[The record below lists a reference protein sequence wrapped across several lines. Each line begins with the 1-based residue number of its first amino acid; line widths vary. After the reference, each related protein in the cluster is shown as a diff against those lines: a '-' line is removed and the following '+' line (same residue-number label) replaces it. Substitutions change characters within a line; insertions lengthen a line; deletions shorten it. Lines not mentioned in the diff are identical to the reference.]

1 MENIK
6 IHLGQKQI
14 WVDAQTFRAWFP
26 KQRSGH
32 SIQGDLWVQKLH
44 NYFNGHFGIRKEVI
58 QKTLERFFGI
68 LGPYAQHG
76 NGETRHRVRQ
86 VLRHYLDQEC
96 LNNAYRPKDLQC
108 LRHTFVILVQLARKF
123 ESSLLAEALSTFWDH
138 TKSKINRHEKSE
150 YLADWKKE
158 AEKIQEPYAVSPLA
172 TPIQQRHGQ
181 ARPAPAVKYG
191 RHKVNFRLEVPA
203 FANPAWAPHA
213 IAPVRYRRDE
223 YFDKLNKIQYQQR
236 EMKETLENVNGK
248 LDRLV
253 RGAY

>member
-6 IHLGQKQI
+6 VRLGQKQI

-26 KQRSGH
+26 KQKSEN
-32 SIQGDLWVQKLH
+32 SIQGDLWVQRLH
-44 NYFNGHFGIRKEVI
+44 NYFNSHFGIRKEVI

-86 VLRHYLDQEC
+86 VLQHYLDQEC
-96 LNNAYRPKDLQC
+96 LNNAYRTKDLQC
-108 LRHTFVILVQLARKF
+108 LRHTFIILVQLARKF
-123 ESSLLAEALSTFWDH
+123 ESSLLVEALSTFWDH
-138 TKSKINRHEKSE
+138 TKDKINRHEKSE
-150 YLADWKKE
+150 YLADWKKA
-158 AEKIQEPYAVSPLA
+158 AEKVQESHEIRPLA
-172 TPIQQRHGQ
+172 ASIQQRHGR
-181 ARPAPAVKYG
+181 ARPAPVVKYG
-191 RHKVNFRLEVPA
+191 RRKVDFKLEVPV
-203 FANPAWAPHA
+203 FANPACAHPV
-213 IAPVRYRRDE
+213 IVPVRYRRDE

-248 LDRLV
+248 LDRLI

>member
-6 IHLGQKQI
+6 IHLGQKHI

-26 KQRSGH
+26 KQRSEY
-32 SIQGDLWVQKLH
+32 SIQGDIWVQKLH
-44 NYFNGHFGIRKEVI
+44 GYFNGHFGIRKEIV
-58 QKTLERFFGI
+58 QKTLERFFGT

-86 VLRHYLDQEC
+86 VLRHYLDQQC

-108 LRHTFVILVQLARKF
+108 LRHTFVILVQLARKY
-123 ESSLLAEALSTFWDH
+123 ESLLLAEALSTFWDQ

-150 YLADWKKE
+150 YLADWKKA
-158 AEKIQEPYAVSPLA
+158 AEKLEESHAVRPLSA
-172 TPIQQRHGQ
+172 LIPQRHGRG
-181 ARPAPAVKYG
+181 RPAPGVKYG
-191 RHKVNFRLEVPA
+191 RRKVDFRLDAQA
-203 FANPAWAPHA
+203 FANPAWAPHG
-213 IAPVRYRRDE
+213 IAPVGYRRDE
-223 YFDKLNKIQYQQR
+223 YFAKLNRIQHQQR

-248 LDRLV
+248 LDRLI